1 MSHKKIVVIGSG
13 FAGLATAALLAK
25 EGHEVTV
32 LEKNSSI
39 GGRARHFSEN
49 GFTFDMGPSW
59 YWMPDVFENFFGLF
73 GKKVSDYYELKKL
86 SPSYT
91 INFGEGNTMFV
102 PDTMEGIFA
111 LFESKEPGA
120 GAKIKQFLTVAE
132 EKYNISMNDLVYKP
146 SLSITEFVNLT
157 MLKSLFRM
165 KLFISFSKYVRQLFT
180 HPDLLRLLEFPI
192 LFLGATPQNTPALYS
207 IMNHAGLTQGT
218 WYPMGG
224 MRRIPE
230 ALESLSLSLGVKIA
244 TDQAVTKIQVEQGKT
259 TGVFT
264 EDGFYPADAV
274 VAACDYAHTEQKLL
288 EPQYRNYNNNYW
300 DTRVLAPSALI
311 FYVGLNTRVQN
322 VEHHT
327 LFFDEDF
334 GVHAEE
340 IYTEPKWPQK
350 PLFYLCCPSVSD
362 PTVAPEGKENLFVLI
377 PVASGLED
385 SEEMREKYFNM
396 VVDRMESY
404 YGQDIRNHIE
414 YMRSYCVKDFQEDY
428 NALRG
433 NAYGLANTLTQTA
446 VLKPR
451 IRNKKVSNLFY
462 AGQLTVP
469 GPGVPPSL
477 ISAQIA
483 AKLIQNYFKK

>member
-1 MSHKKIVVIGSG
+1 
-13 FAGLATAALLAK
+13 
-25 EGHEVTV
+25 
-32 LEKNSSI
+32 
-39 GGRARHFSEN
+39 
-49 GFTFDMGPSW
+49 
-59 YWMPDVFENFFGLF
+59 
-73 GKKVSDYYELKKL
+73 
-86 SPSYT
+86 
-91 INFGEGNTMFV
+91 
-102 PDTMEGIFA
+102 
-111 LFESKEPGA
+111 
-120 GAKIKQFLTVAE
+120 
-132 EKYNISMNDLVYKP
+132 
-146 SLSITEFVNLT
+146 
-157 MLKSLFRM
+157 
-165 KLFISFSKYVRQLFT
+165 
-180 HPDLLRLLEFPI
+180 LRLLEFPI

-230 ALESLSLSLGVKIA
+230 ALESLSLELGVKIA
-244 TDQAVTKIQVEQGKT
+244 TSQAVTKIQVENGKT

-264 EDGFYPADAV
+264 EDGFFPADAV
-274 VAACDYAHTEQKLL
+274 VAACDYAHTEQNLL
-288 EPQYRNYNNNYW
+288 EPEYRNYSSKYW

-311 FYVGLNTRVQN
+311 FYVGLNTRVKD

-340 IYTEPKWPQK
+340 IYTDPKWPQK
-350 PLFYLCCPSVSD
+350 PLFYLCCPSVTD

-385 SEEMREKYFNM
+385 SEAMREEYFNK
-396 VVDRMESY
+396 VITRMESY

-414 YMRSYCVKDFQEDY
+414 YTRSYCVNDFKEDY

-451 IRNKKVSNLFY
+451 IRNKKISNLFY
-462 AGQLTVP
+462 SGQLTVP